1 MLALVYIIVS
11 TEDKARLSAEQ
22 LKVKALAVLHAAAA
36 AADSTAGPRIGGCSS
51 SGNYHA
57 SAAFSSLS

>member
-36 AADSTAGPRIGGCSS
+36 ADSIAGPRIGGCSS

-57 SAAFSSLS
+57 SAAFSTLS